1 MIKNTVLF
9 KLLLATT
16 LLALVQ
22 MACSLPG
29 TSTPAP
35 APGSGGVVKGV
46 VYSDTNG
53 NGVIDP
59 GEGPLAG
66 VQVSLAGCGAVLTQV
81 TGADGSF
88 NFNNL
93 PAGSCQVT
101 VTKSGWHFSG
111 SIPSLGYPLPVA
123 SDPALPTAFSMDMA
137 PDSTG
142 TAAST
147 AVSGATATTGLP
159 PTDTFT
165 LTPVTPTATATLAIT
180 ATLGAP
186 VVSATSVNANCRYGP
201 GTNYSA
207 VGALM
212 VGPAVPILGTIPDQS
227 WWQIDNPWSPGTKCW
242 VASSVTTATGNLSA
256 VPIVPAPTG
265 LVTSVSVST
274 PSVVHGTCGGP
285 NPTNFKVSVTTNGP
299 ATVIY
304 HLEIYNGD
312 GTLRNKTND
321 TTLTFAGADTQT
333 FDPGGAY
340 NTDCGAN
347 FKIMVLV
354 TSPNKKTAQA
364 TWSVVSP

>member
-1 MIKNTVLF
+1 MNKNTVIF
-9 KLLLATT
+9 KLILAVMLLAM
-16 LLALVQ
+16 VQ

-29 TSTPAP
+29 ASTPAP

-66 VQVSLAGCGAVLTQV
+66 VQVSVADCGALQTQV
-81 TGADGSF
+81 TPADGSF
-88 NFNNL
+88 NFGGL
-93 PAGSCQVT
+93 PTGTCHVSVA
-101 VTKSGWHFSG
+101 KPDWHFSG

-123 SDPALPTAFSMDMA
+123 SDPALPTAFSMFMA
-137 PDSTG
+137 PDTSG
-142 TAAST
+142 GPATAAST
-147 AVSGATATTGLP
+147 VFS

-165 LTPVTPTATATLAIT
+165 LTPAIPTATATLAAT

-186 VVSATSVNANCRYGP
+186 MVMATSVNANCRYGP

-212 VGPAVPILGTIPDQS
+212 VGPAVPILGTVSDQS

-242 VASSVTTATGNLSA
+242 VAGSVTTATGNLSA
-256 VPIVPAPTG
+256 VPIVSAPTG
-265 LVTSVSVST
+265 LVTDVKVST
-274 PSVVHGTCGGP
+274 PAVVHGTCGGP
-285 NPTNFKVSVTTNGP
+285 NPTNFKVSITTNGP
-299 ATVIY
+299 ATVTY

-312 GTLRNKTND
+312 GTLRNKTDD

-340 NTDCGAN
+340 KTDCGNN
-347 FKIMVLV
+347 FKIEVLV

>member
-1 MIKNTVLF
+1 MNKNTVLF
-9 KLLLATT
+9 KLLLAAT

-29 TSTPAP
+29 ASTPAP

-46 VYSDTNG
+46 VYSDSNS

-66 VQVSLAGCGAVLTQV
+66 VQVSLAGCGATQNQA
-81 TGADGSF
+81 TAADGAF
-88 NFNNL
+88 NFSGL
-93 PAGSCQVT
+93 PTGGCQVS
-101 VTKSGWHFSG
+101 VVKANWHFSG
-111 SIPSLGYPLPVA
+111 SVPSLGYPVPVA
-123 SDPALPTAFSMDMA
+123 SDPALPTAFSIFMA
-137 PDSTG
+137 PDSSG
-142 TAAST
+142 GPATAA
-147 AVSGATATTGLP
+147 ATALVL
-159 PTDTFT
+159 TDTFT
-165 LTPVTPTATATLAIT
+165 LTPVTPTATATPAAT
-180 ATLGAP
+180 PTLGAP
-186 VVSATSVNANCRYGP
+186 MVATNTVNANCRYGP

-212 VGPAVPILGTIPDQS
+212 VGPAVPILGKIPDQS

-242 VASSVTTATGNLSA
+242 VASSITIASGNLS
-256 VPIVPAPTG
+256 IVPSVAAPSG
-265 LVTSVSVST
+265 LVTDVSVST
-274 PSVVHGTCGGP
+274 SSVVHGTCGGP
-285 NPTNFKVSVTTNGP
+285 NAINFKVSITTNGP

-312 GTLRNKTND
+312 GTLRNKTDD
-321 TTLTFAGADTQT
+321 TTLTFAGTDTQT

-340 NTDCGAN
+340 KTDCGNN

-354 TSPNKKTAQA
+354 TSPNTKTVQA

>member
-1 MIKNTVLF
+1 MNKNTVLF
-9 KLLLATT
+9 KLLLAAT

-22 MACSLPG
+22 MACSVPG
-29 TSTPAP
+29 SSTPAP

-59 GEGPLAG
+59 GEGPLVG
-66 VQVSLAGCGAVLTQV
+66 VQVSLADCGALQTQV
-81 TGADGSF
+81 TPADGSF
-88 NFNNL
+88 NFGGL
-93 PAGSCQVT
+93 PSGTCHVSVA
-101 VTKSGWHFSG
+101 KSGWHFSG
-111 SIPSLGYPLPVA
+111 SIPSLGYPIPVA

-147 AVSGATATTGLP
+147 VVAGATATTGLL
-159 PTDTFT
+159 PTATFT
-165 LTPVTPTATATLAIT
+165 LTPTSTATLAAT

-186 VVSATSVNANCRYGP
+186 MVMATSVNANCRYGP
-201 GTNYSA
+201 GTNYSP
-207 VGALM
+207 VGALLL
-212 VGPAVPILGTIPDQS
+212 GPAVPILGTIPDQS
-227 WWQIDNPWSPGTKCW
+227 WWQIDNPDSPGTKCW

-256 VPIVPAPTG
+256 VPIVAAPTG
-265 LVTSVSVST
+265 LVTDVKVTT

-285 NPTNFKVSVTTNGP
+285 NPTSFKVSITTNGP

-321 TTLTFAGADTQT
+321 TSLTFAGADTQT

-340 NTDCGAN
+340 KTDCGTN

-354 TSPNKKTAQA
+354 TSPNKKSGQA